1 MASSGRLTAGE
12 ARWHTAAQ
20 ILTWVR
26 AHPGGTRAELT
37 QDLRLNS
44 GLATEITARL
54 RAMRLLE
61 ETPAPRAT
69 GQRGRP
75 TTVLGAHP
83 EGPVLLAVDLR
94 TAEWRSA
101 VVTLDGQLT
110 ETASVRHGSRSPRAV
125 LAAIR
130 GRVDAVLRAY
140 GNRVRGVSLAV
151 AGTVH
156 EGRLVQSATLGWR
169 DVDLGLVAGDVPL
182 LLGNDATLAG
192 VAEAR
197 TGASVGASTALHL
210 MVVVGIGGTVTVDG
224 RPATGSHG
232 AAGEYGHQP
241 YGDRSLIC
249 PCGARGCWDL
259 EVDGRALARHLGVAE
274 PQDPA
279 AFLRDHLGGGAAVAA
294 GDAVAA
300 GPADAAGPAVARVA
314 AALGGGVGALV
325 NVHDP
330 ATVTLGGLAPLL
342 RRAAPDAFEQAYL
355 DGLMAF
361 HKGRPPAVVDA
372 VHGDDGPLQGAA
384 VLGLDEITSEAA
396 LAAWATLPLPQ

>member
-20 ILTWVR
+20 VLTWVR

-110 ETASVRHGSRSPRAV
+110 EAASVRHGSRSPGAV

-169 DVDLGLVAGDVPL
+169 DVDLGSVSGAVPL

-210 MVVVGIGGTVTVDG
+210 MVVVGVGGTVTVDG

-241 YGDRSLIC
+241 YGDRKLIC

-274 PQDPA
+274 PRDPA
-279 AFLRDHLGGGAAVAA
+279 EFLRGNLG
-294 GDAVAA
+294 
-300 GPADAAGPAVARVA
+300 AGPAVGKVA
-314 AALGGGVGALV
+314 GALGGGVGALV

-342 RRAAPDAFEQAYL
+342 RRAAPDAFERAYL